1 MDEKT
6 HHAID
11 ELNLVHSQMKRYYIQ
26 DINAQSDIIKAAK
39 MENYLREFKK
49 LASTRFKSNL
59 DKKVNF
65 QRVLE
70 VDGMNEVLDQIE
82 SMLGSKHLFY
92 LGHSWGNAQE
102 IAQKT
107 GADDIF
113 EAQLYAFLQ
122 KAGEQALQEGS
133 ESVELGISI
142 IGEVKGNTVKNIDII
157 QKRADKMIK
166 EIMSKI
172 GDEAIEK
179 SIQSSDIITTPTYRA
194 AKTDVTGYSK
204 TINIEADIKPEWRDF
219 ITAFQGANF
228 SLKNYSSGGK
238 GQVIHLGN
246 TNTFKAMYGVLNTI
260 GFKPT
265 KSEHIYI
272 HTRISY
278 LFGHT
283 AAQGEGPAHIIHM
296 RFAYELT
303 GAGLY
308 DEQGNKM
315 DEVDFFI
322 YNDPYSDNIFV
333 RSTKQMIRDVFGYLD
348 LSRIGDPWTTGIV
361 IAKSAF

>member
-26 DINAQSDIIKAAK
+26 DINAQSDIIKASK
-39 MENYLREFKK
+39 MENYLRQFKS
-49 LASTRFKSNL
+49 LAETRFEKSLNN
-59 DKKVNF
+59 KVDF
-65 QRVLE
+65 QRSLE
-70 VDGMNEVLDQIE
+70 IDGMNEILDMVE
-82 SMLGSKHLFY
+82 SMLGSKYLFH
-92 LGHSWGNAQE
+92 LGHHWSNAQE
-102 IAQKT
+102 IAKKT

-113 EAQLYAFLQ
+113 EAQLYALLE
-122 KAGEQALQEGS
+122 KAGQYALQEGS
-133 ESVELGISI
+133 ESIQLGISI
-142 IGEVKGNTVKNIDII
+142 IGEVKGNTVKNVNLI
-157 QKRADKMIK
+157 QKRADKIVK
-166 EIMSKI
+166 EVISKI
-172 GDEAIEK
+172 GENEIAKAI
-179 SIQSSDIITTPTYRA
+179 SPSDIITPPTYRA

-204 TINIEADIKPEWRDF
+204 TINIKADIKPEWQDF
-219 ITAFQGANF
+219 IRVFQGANF

-246 TNTFKAMYGVLNTI
+246 TNSFKAMYGVLNTI

-283 AAQGEGPAHIIHM
+283 AAQGEGPSHIIHM

-322 YNDPYSDNIFV
+322 YNDPNSENIYV
-333 RSTKQMIRDVFGYLD
+333 RSTKQMIKDVFEYLD
-348 LSRIGDPWTTGIV
+348 ISKIGDPWTSGIV
-361 IAKSAF
+361 ITKSAF

>member
-11 ELNLVHSQMKRYYIQ
+11 ELNQVHARMKLRYIQ
-26 DINAQSDIIKAAK
+26 NLTAQGDILKAQK
-39 MENYLREFKK
+39 MELYLRSFKQ
-49 LASTRFKSNL
+49 LASSRYEKNL
-59 DKKVNF
+59 DNKVDF
-65 QRVLE
+65 QRILE
-70 VDGMNEVLDQIE
+70 IDGMNEILDQVE
-82 SMLGSKHLFY
+82 LMLGSKYLFK
-92 LGHSWGNAQE
+92 LGHSWGNAQQ
-102 IAQKT
+102 IAKKT

-113 EAQLYAFLQ
+113 EAQLYALLQ
-122 KAGEQALQEGS
+122 KAGEQAMLESS
-133 ESVELGISI
+133 ENMQLGVSI
-142 IGEVKGNTVKNIDII
+142 IGEVKGNTVKNPDFIM
-157 QKRADKMIK
+157 KRADKIIKKMISQIGEE
-166 EIMSKI
+166 EI
-172 GDEAIEK
+172 AK
-179 SIQSSDIITTPTYRA
+179 SIQPSDIITTPTYRA

-204 TINIEADIKPEWRDF
+204 TINIEANIKPEWQDF
-219 ITAFQGANF
+219 IKTFQGANF
-228 SLKNYSSGGK
+228 SLKNYSSKSK

-246 TNTFKAMYGVLNTI
+246 TNYFKAMYGVLNTL
-260 GFKPT
+260 GFNSS

-283 AAQGEGPAHIIHM
+283 AAQGEGPSHIVHM

-308 DEQGNKM
+308 DELGQKM

-322 YNDPYSDNIFV
+322 YNDPNSENIYV
-333 RSTKQMIRDVFGYLD
+333 RSTKQMIKDIFEYLD
-348 LSRIGDPWTTGIV
+348 ISSIGDPWTSGIV